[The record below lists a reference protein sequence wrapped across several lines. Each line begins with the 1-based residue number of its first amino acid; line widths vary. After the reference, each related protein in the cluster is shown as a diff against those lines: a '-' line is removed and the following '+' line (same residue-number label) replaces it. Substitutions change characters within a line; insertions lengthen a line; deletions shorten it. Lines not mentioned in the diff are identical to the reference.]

1 MVYLLA
7 LGGPPA
13 GPDRQR
19 DGGGDDGSRGE
30 GAWGELEGESGG
42 GEWLS
47 PGSILKAGF
56 SKRPPSSHI
65 KRGV

>member
-19 DGGGDDGSRGE
+19 DEGGDDGYRGE

-42 GEWLS
+42 GGWLS
-47 PGSILKAGF
+47 LALY
-56 SKRPPSSHI
+56 
-65 KRGV
+65 

>member
-7 LGGPPA
+7 LSGPPA

-19 DGGGDDGSRGE
+19 DEGGDDAYWGE

-42 GEWLS
+42 GGWLS
-47 PGSILKAGF
+47 PDMY
-56 SKRPPSSHI
+56 
-65 KRGV
+65 